1 MSQDVLISSLEGNSQ
16 MLDGGAMFGNAPRA
30 VWEKWIA
37 PDELARIPLACRSLL
52 IEYGDKKI
60 LCETGIGAFF
70 EPKMADRFGVQNPD
84 RHILLESLRS
94 LGIAESDIDTVI
106 LSHLHF
112 DHAGGLLP
120 TYEEIARGNDA
131 LLFSKAQY
139 LVGEEAFQR
148 AKNPHFRDRA
158 SFIPG
163 LVEKLEASGRLK
175 IIKDDRAEGLFDGRL
190 KFTRSDGH
198 TPGQLHTFFKGERA
212 SVFFAGD
219 LIPGTHWVH
228 LPITM
233 GYDRFPEMLIEEKA
247 KLYKKI
253 SGEKTWVF
261 YTHDSEIAAS
271 LINPDE
277 KGRFH
282 PVNPQKQLRR
292 MPI

>member
-1 MSQDVLISSLEGNSQ
+1 LSQDVLISSLEGNSQ
-16 MLDGGAMFGNAPRA
+16 MLDGGAMFGNAPRL

-37 PDELARIPLACRSLL
+37 PDELGRIPLACRSLL

-94 LGIAESDIDTVI
+94 LGITESDIDTVI

-120 TYEEIARGNDA
+120 TYAEIARGNDA
-131 LLFSKAQY
+131 LLFSNAQY
-139 LVGEEAFQR
+139 LVGEEAFRR

-163 LVEKLEASGRLK
+163 LVEKLETSGRLK
-175 IIKDDRAEGLFDGRL
+175 IIKDENAEGLFDGRL
-190 KFTRSDGH
+190 RFSRSHGH
-198 TPGQLHTFFKGERA
+198 TPGQLHTTFKGKNA

-219 LIPGTHWVH
+219 LIPGTQWVH

-233 GYDRFPEMLIEEKA
+233 GYDRFPEKLIEEKES
-247 KLYKKI
+247 LYQNLLTDQ
-253 SGEKTWVF
+253 SWVF
-261 YTHDSEIAAS
+261 YTHDSKIAMS
-271 LINPDE
+271 RIVQDE
-277 KGRFH
+277 KHRF
-282 PVNPQKQLRR
+282 VAQDPQTKAHRFEL
-292 MPI
+292 